1 MEPTLEELN
10 AAILLADS
18 EGDAASVEELVA
30 AAQLLETK
38 QQASQ
43 GYQPTDYNMGQA
55 VIEGAGDVVEGIK
68 QFPQKALEQTAKTFA
83 LGGSSGQ
90 LLPQIAGAAVES
102 YILNPISEAL
112 KVAGKGIL
120 ELTPDSKEKQLADTV
135 TNTLTPLL
143 DTPLAEVGI
152 EAAKTGIRNWT
163 VFAQNNPVQADT
175 LKGVFQ
181 IAEVYKPP
189 MLRNPVPYAPSAL
202 RKKGVELQKS
212 ARAETLEGKKA
223 DLEEVITPLQTAKS
237 KKERQEQMYTDEKG
251 TTRYKRTLQ
260 DEDAIN
266 TLMKTKV
273 SSKNSN
279 QKNQDIVTKEIEE
292 RGARLSTELK
302 EYDWVKL
309 DRQEVRKDMRKIVND
324 MLDPTTGN
332 PALAGETQAKTAKML
347 FTWVDGQLGSGDIT
361 PARLHALRKEF
372 DSYIRKTKSRSALE
386 GNETAF
392 AVSQKAVRDYLN
404 SKIIDSTPLLET
416 KEQLKDLHQLYRAKD
431 VIKEKAAEDAN
442 TAMGRTL
449 QNIQRVTDTTL
460 PKSPLGKVVT
470 LGAIGSFAVSNT
482 LQAMLPFA
490 ASATVLGG
498 LGYAVYRGSVSPQ
511 LRKHIGKTLVTMD
524 KISKNTKSKEMKEAL
539 ALDRAA
545 LVEVMKLP
553 TADVEDLTKEEQE
566 FEYPEIPL
574 R

>member
-1 MEPTLEELN
+1 MEPTLEDLN

-30 AAQLLETK
+30 IAQKIEAE

-43 GYQPTDYNMGQA
+43 GYQPTTYDMGQA
-55 VIEGAGDVVEGIK
+55 VIDAGAGIVEGIQ
-68 QFPQKALEQTAKTFA
+68 QFPKQAFERAAETFSR
-83 LGGSSGQ
+83 GGTTGQ
-90 LLPQIAGAAVES
+90 LLPQIVGTAVES

-120 ELTPDSKEKQLADTV
+120 ELTPDSKEKQIADTV

-152 EAAKTGIRNWT
+152 EAAKAGIRGWT
-163 VFAQNNPVQADT
+163 AFAQNNPVQADT

-181 IAEVYKPP
+181 VAEVYKPP
-189 MLRNPVPYAPSAL
+189 MFRNPVPYAPSVL
-202 RKKGVELQKS
+202 RKKGVELQRGAKEEIEENV
-212 ARAETLEGKKA
+212 RA
-223 DLEEVITPLQTAKS
+223 DLEEVITPLETAKS

-251 TTRYKRTLQ
+251 VTRYRRTKR
-260 DEDAIN
+260 DEDIID
-266 TLMKTKV
+266 TLKKTEIG
-273 SSKNSN
+273 SKNSN
-279 QKNQDIVTKEIEE
+279 QKNQDIVTEEIEK
-292 RGARLSTELK
+292 RGARLSNELR

-309 DRQEVRKDMRKIVND
+309 NREEVRKDMRGIINNL
-324 MLDPTTGN
+324 LDPTTGN

-361 PARLHALRKEF
+361 PSRLHSLRKEF
-372 DSYIRKTKSRSALE
+372 DAHIRKTKSRSALE

-404 SKIIDSTPLLET
+404 SKIIDSTPLVET
-416 KEQLKDLHQLYRAKD
+416 QEQLKDLHNLYRAKD

-460 PKSPLGKVVT
+460 PKSPLGKIVT
-470 LGAIGSFAVSNT
+470 VGAVGSFALST
-482 LQAMLPFA
+482 ALQSVLPFA
-490 ASATVLGG
+490 ATATVLGG
-498 LGYAVYRGSVSPQ
+498 LGYAVYRGSVSPD
-511 LRKHIGKTLVTMD
+511 LRKHIGKTLVMMD
-524 KISKNTKSKEMKEAL
+524 KIAKNTKSKEMREAL
-539 ALDRAA
+539 ALDRAT

-553 TADVEDLTKEEQE
+553 TADVEDLTEEEKEYK
-566 FEYPEIPL
+566 YPEIPL

>member
-18 EGDAASVEELVA
+18 EGDTASVEELVR
-30 AAQLLETK
+30 AAQALEAK
-38 QQASQ
+38 Q
-43 GYQPTDYNMGQA
+43 GYQPTDYDMGQA
-55 VIEGAGDVVEGIK
+55 VIEGAGNVVEGIK
-68 QFPQKALEQTAKTFA
+68 QLPQKVLEQTVKTSA
-83 LGGSSGQ
+83 LGGSPIQ
-90 LLPQIAGAAVES
+90 LLPQIAGATVDA

-120 ELTPDSKEKQLADTV
+120 ELTPDSKEKQIADTV

-152 EAAKTGIRNWT
+152 EAANAGIRGWT
-163 VFAQNNPVQADT
+163 AFAQNNPVQADT

-212 ARAETLEGKKA
+212 ARAETLQRKK
-223 DLEEVITPLQTAKS
+223 DGLEEVITPLQTAKS

-251 TTRYKRTLQ
+251 TTRYRRTSQ

-266 TLMKTKV
+266 TLLKTKV

-279 QKNQDIVTKEIEE
+279 QKNQDIVTEEIAK
-292 RGARLSTELK
+292 RGSRLEAELK

-404 SKIIDSTPLLET
+404 SKIIDSTPLLEVQ
-416 KEQLKDLHQLYRAKD
+416 EQLKDLHQLYRTKD
-431 VIKEKAAEDAN
+431 VLKEKAAEDAN
-442 TAMGRTL
+442 TAMGRAL

-460 PKSPLGKVVT
+460 PKSPLGKIVT
-470 LGAIGSFAVSNT
+470 VGAVGSFAFSEA
-482 LQAMLPFA
+482 LQSILPFA
-490 ASATVLGG
+490 TTATVLGG

-524 KISKNTKSKEMKEAL
+524 KISKNTKSKEMREAL

>member
-18 EGDAASVEELVA
+18 EGDTASVEELVR
-30 AAQLLETK
+30 AAQALEAK
-38 QQASQ
+38 Q
-43 GYQPTDYNMGQA
+43 GYQPTDYDMGQA
-55 VIEGAGDVVEGIK
+55 VIEGAGNVVEGIK
-68 QFPQKALEQTAKTFA
+68 QFPQKVLEQTAKTSA

-90 LLPQIAGAAVES
+90 LLPQIAGAAVDA

-120 ELTPDSKEKQLADTV
+120 ELTPDSKEKQIADTV

-152 EAAKTGIRNWT
+152 EAANAGIRGWT
-163 VFAQNNPVQADT
+163 AFAQNNPVQADT

-212 ARAETLEGKKA
+212 ARAETLQGKKD

-251 TTRYKRTLQ
+251 TTRYRRTSQ

-266 TLMKTKV
+266 TLLKTKV

-279 QKNQDIVTKEIEE
+279 QKNQDIVTEEIAK
-292 RGARLSTELK
+292 RGSRLEAELK

-404 SKIIDSTPLLET
+404 SKIIDSTPLLEVQ
-416 KEQLKDLHQLYRAKD
+416 EQLKDLHQLYRTKD
-431 VIKEKAAEDAN
+431 VLKEKAAEDAN

-460 PKSPLGKVVT
+460 PKSPLGKIVT
-470 LGAIGSFAVSNT
+470 VGAVGSFAFSEA
-482 LQAMLPFA
+482 LQSILPFA
-490 ASATVLGG
+490 TTATVLGG

-524 KISKNTKSKEMKEAL
+524 KISKNTKSKEMREAL